1 MVRVQYHAR
10 RGLAGPDEG
19 PDLLGQDAE
28 DGRDVAG
35 RVDAGRNLGEL
46 AELPRPSLRLGL
58 GPLPLA
64 HVPEVESEPAIGDR
78 EDVDLEPP
86 VESLEPGVDTGDGP
100 VGHGTAV
107 FSLED
112 GAEGLGEY
120 LPEVLPDEF
129 LSPHA
134 VHPLGGGVHVSEPP
148 SRIDG
153 HEPLVDALED

>member
-46 AELPRPSLRLGL
+46 AELHRPSLRLDL

-64 HVPEVESEPAIGDR
+64 DVPKVEGEPAVRDR

-86 VESLEPGVDTGDGP
+86 VEWLEPGIDTGDSP
-100 VGHGTAV
+100 FDHRPTV

-112 GAEGLGEY
+112 GAEGLGEH
-120 LPEVLPDEF
+120 LPEV
-129 LSPHA
+129 
-134 VHPLGGGVHVSEPP
+134 
-148 SRIDG
+148 
-153 HEPLVDALED
+153 